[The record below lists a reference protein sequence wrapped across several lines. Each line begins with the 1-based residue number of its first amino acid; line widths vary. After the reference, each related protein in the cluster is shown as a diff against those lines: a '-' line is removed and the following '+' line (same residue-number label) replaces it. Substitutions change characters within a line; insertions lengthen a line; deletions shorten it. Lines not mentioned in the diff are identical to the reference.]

1 VTLAFHTV
9 THVACCEVSLADACR
24 MGAFLDAQLS
34 HYFRSLEMAGA
45 EAPGDAAPPAPLARL
60 YCE

>member
-1 VTLAFHTV
+1 
-9 THVACCEVSLADACR
+9 

>member
-1 VTLAFHTV
+1 VTLAFQAV
-9 THVACCEVSLADACR
+9 VHVACCGVSLADVCR
-24 MGAFLDAQLS
+24 RGAFLDAQLS